1 MTMKK
6 KELIV
11 TSALPYANGPLHFGH
26 LLEHIQTDIWVRAQR
41 LLGND
46 CIYLC
51 ASDAHGTPVMMKA
64 EEENVSPEKLVE
76 KYMKEHKKTLEAFQ
90 VSHDCYYQTHSDENK
105 QYSELIYN
113 TALKNGYISKKNIKQ
128 LFDEE
133 KKLFLADRYVRGNCP
148 KCNANDQYGDNCDSC
163 GAKYE
168 ATELVNPKSIFS
180 KKSPV
185 IKESE
190 HFFFTLTKLEK
201 EVKKWIDNSPLQESV
216 INKLQEWF
224 KDGLMDWDISRDAPY
239 FGFKIP
245 GHENKFF
252 YVWLD
257 APIGYIGTLEK
268 FLKDTK
274 NKLSAKDLW
283 SETSNYEIY
292 HFIGKDI
299 LNFHALFWPALLH
312 AAEFKKPSNVFV
324 HGFLTLNGNK
334 MSKSKGNFLLADQYS
349 GELKTDFLRY
359 YLASKLTNKID
370 DIDLNLKDFQK
381 KVNTDLVGK
390 FVNIASRVQKF
401 LKSNGNKIGPI
412 LDEEIIEK
420 FRNDATTIFDD
431 YLNLNYSNAC
441 KKIMKLADSANQYI
455 DHNQPWV
462 LVKEEINSK
471 EVIKISS
478 TGMNLFRI
486 LNICLEPII
495 PETTSKIK
503 QYLNLTEDNLSKLS
517 TSIKNHEIQNFEP
530 LVERIEDKKI
540 ENLIEVSKSGG
551 N

>member
-1 MTMKK
+1 MTTKK

-26 LLEHIQTDIWVRAQR
+26 LLEHIQTDIWVRSQR
-41 LLGND
+41 ILGNS

-51 ASDAHGTPVMMKA
+51 ASDSHGTPIMMKA
-64 EEENVSPEKLVE
+64 DEENISPEKLVD
-76 KYMKEHKKTLEAFQ
+76 KYMNEHKRTLNLFQ
-90 VSHDCYYQTHSDENK
+90 VNHDCYYQTHSEENK
-105 QYSELIYN
+105 KYSELIYKN
-113 TALKNGYISKKNIKQ
+113 ALNNGYISKKKIKQ

-133 KKLFLADRYVRGNCP
+133 KNLFLADRYVQGGCP
-148 KCNANDQYGDNCDSC
+148 KCNEPNQYGDNCDVC

-168 ATELVNPKSIFS
+168 ATELKNPISIFS
-180 KKSPV
+180 KKTPI

-190 HFFFTLTKLEK
+190 HIFFNLKDLEQEIK
-201 EVKKWIDNSPLQESV
+201 TWIDESSLQESV
-216 INKLQEWF
+216 NNKLQEWF

-245 GHENKFF
+245 GYEDKFF

-268 FLKDTK
+268 FLKDT
-274 NKLSAKDLW
+274 NSNDSAKDLW
-283 SETSNYEIY
+283 DKDSSHEIY

-312 AAEFKKPSNVFV
+312 AADFKKPSNVFV
-324 HGFLTLNGNK
+324 HGFLTLNGKK

-349 GELKTDFLRY
+349 AELDSDYLRY

-370 DIDLNLKDFQK
+370 DIDFDLKDFQK

-390 FVNIASRVQKF
+390 FINIASRVQKF
-401 LKSNGNKIGPI
+401 LKVNDNKLGSDLEENL
-412 LDEEIIEK
+412 LDVFIKETK
-420 FRNDATTIFDD
+420 LIFED
-431 YLNLNYSNAC
+431 YENLDYSNAC
-441 KKIMKLADSANQYI
+441 KRIMKLADSANQYI

-462 LVKEEINSK
+462 LAKEKINEK

-495 PETTSKIK
+495 PKTTSTIK
-503 QYLNLTEDNLSKLS
+503 EYLNLSEDSFEKVGVA
-517 TSIKNHEIQNFEP
+517 IKNHEIQSFKP
-530 LVERIEDKKI
+530 LIKRIEDNKI
-540 ENLIEVSKSGG
+540 EKLIEASKSG
-551 N
+551 

>member
-349 GELKTDFLRY
+349 EELKTDFLRY

-462 LVKEEINSK
+462 LVKEEINLK

-517 TSIKNHEIQNFEP
+517 TLIKNHEIQNFEP

>member
-1 MTMKK
+1 MTAKK

-26 LLEHIQTDIWVRAQR
+26 LLEHIQTDIWVRSQR
-41 LLGND
+41 IIGND

-51 ASDAHGTPVMMKA
+51 ASDAHGTPIMMKA
-64 EEENVSPEKLVE
+64 EEENVSPEKLVK
-76 KYMKEHKKTLEAFQ
+76 KYMKEHKNTLEKFQ
-90 VSHDCYYQTHSDENK
+90 VNHDCYYQTHSEENK
-105 QYSELIYN
+105 KYSELIYN
-113 TALKNGYISKKNIKQ
+113 NALKNGYISKQNIKQ
-128 LFDEE
+128 LFDQERN
-133 KKLFLADRYVRGNCP
+133 LFLADRYVQGTCP
-148 KCNANDQYGDNCDSC
+148 KCNASKQYGDNCDAC

-168 ATELVNPKSIFS
+168 ATELLNPISIFS
-180 KKSPV
+180 NKPPI

-190 HFFFTLTKLEK
+190 HLFFSLTKLESEIK
-201 EVKKWIDNSPLQESV
+201 EWIDKSSLQDSV
-216 INKLQEWF
+216 NNKLQEWF

-245 GHENKFF
+245 GFEDKFF

-268 FLKDTK
+268 YLKDSK
-274 NKLSAKDLW
+274 NKLSAQDLW
-283 SETSNYEIY
+283 SDNSSYEIY

-349 GELKTDFLRY
+349 VELNSDYLRY

-370 DIDLNLKDFQK
+370 DIDFNFEDFQK

-390 FVNIASRVQKF
+390 FINIASRVQKF
-401 LKSNGNKIGPI
+401 LNSNDNKIGAD
-412 LDEEIIEK
+412 LDENLIKDFQNEAI
-420 FRNDATTIFDD
+420 DIFDD
-431 YLNLNYSNAC
+431 FIHLDYSNAC
-441 KKIMKLADSANQYI
+441 KRIMKLADTANQYI
-455 DHNQPWV
+455 DHNQPWI
-462 LVKEEINSK
+462 LVKESINKK

-478 TGMNLFRI
+478 TSMNLFRI

-495 PETTSKIK
+495 PETAFKIK
-503 QYLNLTEDNLSKLS
+503 SYLNLKKDSFDNLKLL
-517 TSIKNHEIQNFEP
+517 IKNHEIKKFEP
-530 LVERIEDKKI
+530 LIERIDDDKIDKLR
-540 ENLIEVSKSGG
+540 EASKSE
-551 N
+551 